1 MDLLPHLLLAAVK
14 EEVIK
19 IYLCS
24 SSGGYDFEE
33 ETGMWQ
39 LCCVCVCVCAQSCE
53 DI

>member
-1 MDLLPHLLLAAVK
+1 MDLLPHLILARVK

-33 ETGMWQ
+33 ETGMWPI
-39 LCCVCVCVCAQSCE
+39 LLCVCVCAQSCE
-53 DI
+53 DV